1 MSKNEFKKYLKQTSI
16 VAINR
21 ANKMLSSL
29 NLSCSIDWSYN
40 DWGEN
45 NLNQA
50 IGVYKSGS
58 VFEGNIEIGFN
69 IGNLYKSLKQQTNAY
84 PWSDEYTILDEII
97 QTNVFHEVG
106 HGVIDLLNDY
116 LTETDE
122 LDELYDENKELFD
135 NVLDN
140 EEDAVEEFA
149 WSFYDNDLNNSQL
162 YNIIKLYLNFCLTE
176 NIIKKTIVE
185 IKNIFKNC

>member
-40 DWGEN
+40 DWEHNGLN
-45 NLNQA
+45 NA
-50 IGVYKSGS
+50 IGVYKSDS

-84 PWSDEYTILDEII
+84 PWTDEYTILDEIV

-106 HGVIDLLNDY
+106 HGLVELLNDY

-140 EEDAVEEFA
+140 EEDAVEKFA
-149 WSFYDNDLNNSQL
+149 WSFYDNQLENSKL
-162 YNIIKLYLNFCLTE
+162 YRIIQLYLNYNITE
-176 NIIKKTIVE
+176 NITKGVIKE
-185 IKNIFKNC
+185 IRQMFK

>member
-1 MSKNEFKKYLKQTSI
+1 
-16 VAINR
+16 
-21 ANKMLSSL
+21 MLSSL
-29 NLSCSIDWSYN
+29 NLSCSIDWSYS
-40 DWGEN
+40 DWDYNGLN
-45 NLNQA
+45 NA

-69 IGNLYKSLKQQTNAY
+69 IGNLYKSFKQQTDAH
-84 PWSDEYTILDEII
+84 PWSDEYTILDEIV

-106 HGVIDLLNDY
+106 HGLVELLNDY

-176 NIIKKTIVE
+176 NIIKKTIIE

>member
-21 ANKMLSSL
+21 ANEMLRSL

-45 NLNQA
+45 NLKQA

-69 IGNLYKSLKQQTNAY
+69 IGNLHESLKQQTNAY
-84 PWSDEYTILDEII
+84 PWTDEYTILDEVV

-106 HGVIDLLNDY
+106 HGLVELLNDY

-122 LDELYDENKELFD
+122 LDNLYDSNKELFD
-135 NVLDN
+135 YVFDN

-149 WSFYDNDLNNSQL
+149 WSFYDNQLENSKL
-162 YNIIKLYLNFCLTE
+162 YRIIQLYLNYNITE
-176 NIIKKTIVE
+176 NITKRVIQE
-185 IKNIFKNC
+185 IRQMFK